1 MNPYGLDMPRPRP
14 GKPEIVM
21 APLVD
26 IVFLLLIFFMVT
38 TVFPEHSGLKIEK
51 PKSSQTALLDSKQI
65 LIDVD
70 QTGAVFYRKRRVE
83 VRDLVPI
90 VREALRLNPDAR
102 VLITADR
109 RSSVE
114 SLIAVMDAGRRGGAE
129 RIGIATDEK
138 PPDR

>member
-26 IVFLLLIFFMVT
+26 VVFLLLIFFMVT
-38 TVFPEHSGLKIEK
+38 TVFPEHSGMRIEK
-51 PKSSQTALLDSKQI
+51 PKSAHTALLDSRQI
-65 LIDVD
+65 VVDVD
-70 QTGAVFYRKRRVE
+70 RTGAVYYQRRQVA

-109 RSSVE
+109 RASVE
-114 SLIAVMDAGRRGGAE
+114 SLIAVMDAGRSGGAE
-129 RIGIATDEK
+129 RIGIAADEK